1 MRENYLNS
9 HNKTIKP
16 EKKLRS
22 STNNEHYWS
31 EYRRNYEITLEKKME
46 EDRKKVQTSS
56 VQTQV
61 QLSNEN

>member
-22 STNNEHYWS
+22 SINNEHYWS